1 MIFAELSQPISG
13 YLLFHELMLQ
23 EPFNAVIT
31 VFKRTQHYAPDSII
45 FSRVVNDLSHFSFIP
60 QITKVRESVANN
72 VKKDDIV
79 IVLQHFDNDTTK
91 AIEAFNAGKR

>member
-1 MIFAELSQPISG
+1 MLS
-13 YLLFHELMLQ
+13 LLYSNEHNTTHQILSL
-23 EPFNAVIT
+23 
-31 VFKRTQHYAPDSII
+31 SLL
-45 FSRVVNDLSHFSFIP
+45 VNDLSHFSFIP